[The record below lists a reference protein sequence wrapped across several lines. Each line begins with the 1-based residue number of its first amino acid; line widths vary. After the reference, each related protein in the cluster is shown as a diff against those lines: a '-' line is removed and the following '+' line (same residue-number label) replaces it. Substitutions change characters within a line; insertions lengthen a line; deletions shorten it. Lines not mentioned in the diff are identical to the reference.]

1 MRATIAALVGGL
13 IVLGGNAPAHDPVA
27 EPVELFA
34 SGLAG
39 PEGLAFLRRGGLVVG
54 STTGEIRRYA
64 VDGTYTVLANVG
76 ESVAGITE
84 LRDGRVLAAS
94 LLPDH
99 VWSIAPD
106 GTTTLFASGVGN
118 PNFIVQTRS
127 GRIFA
132 SATGTGNIVDIT
144 TGTAV
149 VVASGLTFPNGLAIG
164 RAGGQRYLYVAETIG
179 GRVSRFPLDTADN
192 LGPKEVYATGIT
204 LADGL
209 AFDREGNLL
218 AVGGGMLKVIDRDT
232 RAVSTLSSDPL
243 LNWPSNLAF
252 GRHRFGRRSVY
263 LANFGPGLGDG
274 TTVVRFRFNH
284 CGARLSR

>member
-1 MRATIAALVGGL
+1 MHPTILFLVATLIGL
-13 IVLGGNAPAHDPVA
+13 AGNASAHDPVA
-27 EPVELFA
+27 APVELFA
-34 SGLAG
+34 GGLVG
-39 PEGLAFLRRGGLVVG
+39 PEGLAFTRNGLVVG

-84 LRDGRVLAAS
+84 LRDGRLLAAS

-106 GTTTLFASGVGN
+106 GTTALFASGIGN
-118 PNFIVQTRS
+118 PNFVVQTRS

-132 SATGTGNIVDIT
+132 SASGTGSIVDIT
-144 TGTAV
+144 TGTPIVA
-149 VVASGLTFPNGLAIG
+149 ASGLTFPNGLAIG
-164 RAGGQRYLYVAETIG
+164 RSGRQRFLYVAETFG
-179 GRVSRFPLDTADN
+179 GRVSRFPLDAADN

-209 AFDREGNLL
+209 AFDNEGNLL

-232 RAVSTLSSDPL
+232 RAVSTLSTDPL

-252 GRHRFGRRSVY
+252 GRHRFGHRYAY
-263 LANFGPGLGDG
+263 LANFGPSLGDG

-284 CGARLSR
+284 CGARLIR